1 MAIFKPIPGSL
12 IALLFTASSPAA
24 ALAAPP
30 SWHQPDYQTGQA
42 VFAHHDHLVSSSPS
56 EEKLNS
62 TKGAVASESK
72 LCSQIGID
80 LLGRGGNAVDAW
92 VGTQL
97 CVGVTGMH
105 HSGIG
110 GGGFALVRDS
120 ASGNYTVIDYRE
132 SAPAAAHED
141 MFKDNARASV
151 FGGLAAAV
159 PGELRGLEAAHR
171 RLGSLAWR
179 DVVHPA
185 ARVAR
190 RGFEVNE
197 DMVRYMRYGVE
208 YAGWNF
214 LVEDPSWAQDF
225 APSGALVKRGDT
237 MTRKRYA
244 DTLDAVAE
252 GGADVFYKG
261 PIADA
266 TIASL
271 QAANGTM
278 THADLSSYQAIL
290 REPINITYGAHR
302 LFSTGAPS
310 SGAMCLGT
318 LKLME
323 GYSDDFGAASTNL
336 TMHRLDEAMRFGYAA
351 RQLLGDPDFLPAADL
366 ARLERRLLS
375 DAGAARTRSKILDNT
390 TQPIAAY
397 FPTDNDTSTV
407 PMTPVYAQA
416 SHGTSH
422 VVTADASGMAVSS
435 TTTVNLLFGNLLM
448 VPATG
453 VILNNEMNDFSIPG
467 VSNEFGYAPSPA
479 NFVRPGKRPLSSINP
494 VIIESRETGALFAV
508 LGAAGG
514 SRIISST
521 AQVAWRLLEGAADL
535 TANHGKGKE
544 EEKKRKKKNA
554 TTMLEAIREPRLH
567 DQLMPNTA
575 VFEYSFDNATVA
587 GLAARGH
594 NVTWVREGQSS
605 VQGIRV
611 LPRGDG
617 DDDDDDSSS
626 RIAGFEAVGET
637 RQKNSGGLTSW
648 AEN

>member
-1 MAIFKPIPGSL
+1 MAIFKSIPGSL
-12 IALLFTASSPAA
+12 VALLLTASSPAA
-24 ALAAPP
+24 ALATPP

-42 VFAHHDHLVSSSPS
+42 VFSHHDHLVSSSPS
-56 EEKLNS
+56 EQKLNS

-72 LCSQIGID
+72 LCSEIGID
-80 LLGRGGNAVDAW
+80 LLGQGGNAVDAW

-120 ASGNYTVIDYRE
+120 SSAGSNYTVIDYRE
-132 SAPAAAHED
+132 SAPAAAYED
-141 MFKDNARASV
+141 MFKDNVRASV

-179 DVVHPA
+179 EVVRPA

-190 RGFEVNE
+190 QGFQVNE
-197 DMVRYMRYGVE
+197 DMVRYMQYGVE

-225 APSGALVKRGDT
+225 APSGALVRLGDT
-237 MTRKRYA
+237 MTRQRYA

-252 GGADVFYKG
+252 GGADVFYEG

-266 TIASL
+266 TIAAL
-271 QAANGTM
+271 RAANGTM
-278 THADLSSYQAIL
+278 THADLADYRAVL

-302 LFSTGAPS
+302 LFSTGA
-310 SGAMCLGT
+310 
-318 LKLME
+318 
-323 GYSDDFGAASTNL
+323 
-336 TMHRLDEAMRFGYAA
+336 
-351 RQLLGDPDFLPAADL
+351 
-366 ARLERRLLS
+366 RLERGHVPRHPQDHGGLQRRLRSPPGRPGLPPRRRP
-375 DAGAARTRSKILDNT
+375 GPARAPPPLRRRRRADPVQDPRQHDPAHRGLLPDRRRRRHQLPN
-390 TQPIAAY
+390 P
-397 FPTDNDTSTV
+397 V

-422 VVTADASGMAVSS
+422 VVAADASGMAVSS

-448 VPATG
+448 VPSTG

-479 NFVRPGKRPLSSINP
+479 NFVWPGKRPLSSINP
-494 VIIESRETGALFAV
+494 VIIEHASTGALFAV

-521 AQVAWRLLEGAADL
+521 AQVAWRLLEGAAAVSA
-535 TANHGKGKE
+535 ANQGSKE
-544 EEKKRKKKNA
+544 KNA

-611 LPRGDG
+611 LSRGDDG
-617 DDDDDDSSS
+617 DDEDDDNTS
-626 RIAGFEAVGET
+626 IAGFEAVGRRGRRT
-637 RQKNSGGLTSW
+637 VAG
-648 AEN
+648 